1 MEHNVPRRLLALVR
15 RGTVDQLATLLDG
28 GSSDREEA
36 SRHVNTAFEGVTAM
50 VRPML
55 TWRGWHSNVTC
66 RSQLTT
72 RMRRRSD
79 GGGGC
84 AACGHGARARGGRCT
99 VHSSPHYDEDG
110 TKKNARLLH
119 THAHAHALPLRLA
132 CKY

>member
-55 TWRGWHSNVTC
+55 TWRGWHSIC
-66 RSQLTT
+66 FPLTT
-72 RMRRRSD
+72 AGFRSLSTDHQNAAAIRWRRWMRGVRTW
-79 GGGGC
+79 C
-84 AACGHGARARGGRCT
+84 ACSWRQ
-99 VHSSPHYDEDG
+99 VHS
-110 TKKNARLLH
+110 
-119 THAHAHALPLRLA
+119 ALFPTL
-132 CKY
+132 